1 MTVEVDQQP
10 YKVMEFLHV
19 KPGKGAAFVRS
30 RLKNQLTG
38 NTVEKTFRA
47 GEQLSLADIRRRETT
62 FSYVEGDDYVFMDT
76 ESFEET
82 RLKRDDW
89 ADFLK
94 EGSAAT
100 LMFYN
105 GKVIS
110 VDPPQFVEL
119 KVMDTT
125 ANIKGNTASG
135 GGSKPATMETGAV
148 VQVPLFINIGEVL
161 KIDTRTREYLSRAQE
176 K

>member
-1 MTVEVDQQP
+1 
-10 YKVMEFLHV
+10 
-19 KPGKGAAFVRS
+19 
-30 RLKNQLTG
+30 
-38 NTVEKTFRA
+38 
-47 GEQLSLADIRRRETT
+47 
-62 FSYVEGDDYVFMDT
+62 MDT

-119 KVMDTT
+119 KVGPISGTHQGVWEPGQRMLVVMFSHDTSWNRACFDRFFEPSWT
-125 ANIKGNTASG
+125 VLVCGFG
-135 GGSKPATMETGAV
+135 GTMVGS
-148 VQVPLFINIGEVL
+148 
-161 KIDTRTREYLSRAQE
+161 
-176 K
+176 